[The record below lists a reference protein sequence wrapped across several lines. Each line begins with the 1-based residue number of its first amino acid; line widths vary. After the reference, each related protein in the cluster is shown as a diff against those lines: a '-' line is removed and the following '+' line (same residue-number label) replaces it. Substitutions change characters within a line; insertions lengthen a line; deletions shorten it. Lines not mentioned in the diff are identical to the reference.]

1 MRTCTY
7 NLEFEMRQ
15 KQNECKEY
23 DEAEKVVKKYTK
35 LIDEVQKNFYCPRP
49 PDDKCGNCRDNVRF

>member
-23 DEAEKVVKKYTK
+23 DEAEKVVKKYVR
-35 LIDEVQKNFYCPRP
+35 LIDEVQKNFYCPRKS
-49 PDDKCGNCRDNVRF
+49 DDKCGNCRDNVRF

>member
-15 KQNECKEY
+15 KQNACKENT
-23 DEAEKVVKKYTK
+23 ESEKVVKKYSW
-35 LIDEVQKNFYCPRP
+35 LIDQVQKNFLCPRP

>member
-1 MRTCTY
+1 
-7 NLEFEMRQ
+7 MRQ
-15 KQNECKEY
+15 KQNACKEY

-35 LIDEVQKNFYCPRP
+35 LIDQVQKNFFCPRP